1 MERISTVYSPTTCPT
16 DATKTPESK
25 THNACAFG
33 RRVISAILVVVPHMV
48 MHTALSAASGFA
60 IATSTPITRF
70 GQLGAD
76 LGGDNRIAST
86 ICHGIGCFAGFFVSV
101 VAALPG
107 LLIGTVAGIG
117 AGIYQLPAALSKS
130 YDAGVLPVLKE
141 GYELY
146 DIGKRKK
153 AIATGIAVATLLA
166 ASSFILLAGMVGGP
180 PLAGL
185 VAIFEIPAYLASLT
199 TLTYVFTHTD
209 QYQHPKPEQLPGNQV
224 HASTASLVESRNG
237 LTCY

>member
-107 LLIGTVAGIG
+107 LLIGTVAGVG

-130 YDAGVLPVLKE
+130 YDAGILPALKE

-146 DIGKRKK
+146 DIGQKK
-153 AIATGIAVATLLA
+153 KGNCHRNRSRHVTCCIKLHP
-166 ASSFILLAGMVGGP
+166 VGRHGWRSP
-180 PLAGL
+180 SGRPRGNIRSPCLSGQ
-185 VAIFEIPAYLASLT
+185 PDN
-199 TLTYVFTHTD
+199 THVCF
-209 QYQHPKPEQLPGNQV
+209 YAH
-224 HASTASLVESRNG
+224 
-237 LTCY
+237 